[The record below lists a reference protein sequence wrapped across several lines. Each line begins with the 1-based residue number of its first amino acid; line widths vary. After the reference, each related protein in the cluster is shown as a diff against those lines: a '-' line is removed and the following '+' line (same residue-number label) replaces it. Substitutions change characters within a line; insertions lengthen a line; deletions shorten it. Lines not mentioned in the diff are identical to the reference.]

1 MEKFK
6 LDFLKEDQR
15 LFLERGYLDEG
26 ETPEQRYL
34 SIANAVKKYSLLNSK
49 TEESKKYVENIDK
62 RFLEYFSKGWVSLST
77 PVLKNF
83 GKDTNLPIS
92 CNFSV
97 LDDSLDDIYKGL
109 HEIGMLAKHGSGTAV
124 NFSNIRPIGSGI
136 SSGGKSNSILDWVE
150 LYADMMSKTAQN
162 SARRGFLTAYL
173 SVDHPEIM
181 NFLDIGTRNIPADKQ
196 RFFQTITTAVTLPEG
211 WRDDLTKNPKKRE
224 IFTKILNTRKE
235 AGYPYI
241 LDLGNANKFK
251 PQVYKDKGM
260 SLVTSNICIECS
272 EYADF
277 EKTFACCL
285 SSVNLYWWDD
295 FKDHPNFIFDM
306 NLLLDAVIE
315 EYTEKAKDINGLQK
329 AVKFAKEHRSIGLG
343 VTALSTYFQRK
354 MIPFGSPLSAVLNR
368 KIFKRLREESDRAS
382 KWMAEHFGEPEMLK
396 GYGYRNTTRL
406 AQAPKKS
413 TTFIDGGTHLA
424 LSEGIEPH
432 KSNYSEKKL
441 AKIQVEFKNKE
452 LEKLLIEK
460 GKNTKEVWDS
470 ILTNNGSVSH
480 LEFLTDHEKD
490 VFKVFSEI
498 SQMDIIDLAAARQE
512 YIDQGQSINLMV
524 HPETPAKD
532 IIKLHLYA
540 FEKGLKSLYYQYSIN
555 ASQRFNQKLTECS
568 SCEG

>member
-1 MEKFK
+1 
-6 LDFLKEDQR
+6 
-15 LFLERGYLDEG
+15 
-26 ETPEQRYL
+26 
-34 SIANAVKKYSLLNSK
+34 
-49 TEESKKYVENIDK
+49 
-62 RFLEYFSKGWVSLST
+62 
-77 PVLKNF
+77 
-83 GKDTNLPIS
+83 
-92 CNFSV
+92 
-97 LDDSLDDIYKGL
+97 
-109 HEIGMLAKHGSGTAV
+109 
-124 NFSNIRPIGSGI
+124 
-136 SSGGKSNSILDWVE
+136 
-150 LYADMMSKTAQN
+150 
-162 SARRGFLTAYL
+162 
-173 SVDHPEIM
+173 
-181 NFLDIGTRNIPADKQ
+181 
-196 RFFQTITTAVTLPEG
+196 
-211 WRDDLTKNPKKRE
+211 
-224 IFTKILNTRKE
+224 
-235 AGYPYI
+235 
-241 LDLGNANKFK
+241 
-251 PQVYKDKGM
+251 
-260 SLVTSNICIECS
+260 
-272 EYADF
+272 
-277 EKTFACCL
+277 
-285 SSVNLYWWDD
+285 
-295 FKDHPNFIFDM
+295 
-306 NLLLDAVIE
+306 
-315 EYTEKAKDINGLQK
+315 
-329 AVKFAKEHRSIGLG
+329 
-343 VTALSTYFQRK
+343 
-354 MIPFGSPLSAVLNR
+354 
-368 KIFKRLREESDRAS
+368 
-382 KWMAEHFGEPEMLK
+382 MAEHFGEPEMLK

-568 SCEG
+568 SGEG